1 MTVKLELSKLLG
13 FRISS
18 TQSNGTKTG
27 VKVGMKAGQKVG
39 SKAGMK
45 PV

>member
-1 MTVKLELSKLLG
+1 MTVKFDIAKLLG

-18 TQSNGTKTG
+18 AHSAGAKTGLKAG
-27 VKVGMKAGQKVG
+27 VKVGMKAGV
-39 SKAGMK
+39 K